1 MLNLFHH
8 FIQRCNLCD
17 PLDFDAM
24 GSAAI
29 TAVGNY
35 ATAKSNQAAQRE
47 AQIRQHEFDVDMF
60 NRQAQF
66 SREERDNARE
76 YNTPRAELERKLAA
90 GINPYSGDE
99 QGMSPVASTPS
110 QGNTVGAD
118 IEPMPNIL
126 GSAFNTYMQSRMLSM
141 NQQKVNAEVRNIDAD
156 TNIKNAR
163 AQIERETVKEQILR
177 IAEDS
182 KRSYWERKNAMSL
195 YKQLDVQARYAEQ
208 LTKGQ
213 LSIQDVHVREAES
226 RIALNNANEQMQK
239 ILVEYAP
246 RMQEAQ
252 LSHYKA
258 MNVQLYAS
266 ANELN
271 ARALV
276 DKAQEALTWLQS
288 RGQDLSNEQQKAI
301 FAYSLS
307 EAMARAVYMENKA
320 KNEGNEFM
328 FRKAQHYLNS
338 ANTVLKA
345 AGIAA
350 GAAISFLG
358 APMLGV
364 PLAAGAI
371 AAPSGSFS
379 GFYSSGNDTMSNIQN
394 YPLR

>member
-8 FIQRCNLCD
+8 FNRRYNLCN
-17 PLDFDAM
+17 PLDFTGM

-29 TAVGNY
+29 SAIGNF
-35 ATAKSNQAAQRE
+35 ATAKSNQKAQRE

-76 YNTPRAELERKLAA
+76 YNSPRAELERKLSA
-90 GINPYSGDE
+90 GINPYSADSS
-99 QGMSPVASTPS
+99 GMSPVASTPS

-126 GSAFNTYMQSRMLSM
+126 GSAVNTYMQSRMLSM

-213 LSIQDVHVREAES
+213 LSIQDIHVREAES
-226 RIALNNANEQMQK
+226 RIALNNVNEQMQK
-239 ILVEYAP
+239 VLLEYAP
-246 RMQEAQ
+246 KMQDAQ
-252 LSHYKA
+252 LAHYKA
-258 MNVQLYAS
+258 LNAQLFAS

-271 ARALV
+271 QRALV
-276 DKAQEALTWLQS
+276 NKAQAALTWLQ
-288 RGQDLSNEQQKAI
+288 RDAQDLSNQQQKAI
-301 FAYSLS
+301 FAYTLS
-307 EAMARAVYMENKA
+307 EAMARAAYMENKA

-338 ANTVLKA
+338 ANTILKG
-345 AGIAA
+345 AGVVA
-350 GAAISFLG
+350 GAAISLLG

-364 PLAAGAI
+364 PLAAGAL
-371 AAPSGSFS
+371 AAPAPPVFYGSNTTYSGM
-379 GFYSSGNDTMSNIQN
+379 SGNP
-394 YPLR
+394 YH